1 MFAATAPDRPVT
13 GIDYELDPEGAVE
26 TCWLYQDEDADTGL
40 TTELYLG
47 ANPFEDAISS
57 QSWTKSHPGDDD
69 EKNPLNRD
77 ELDPAAIATLLQ
89 NNATNHAD
97 FSTFLD
103 IGWDDELDQFTM
115 RAGTDDD
122 AVYALDGTP
131 LG

>member
-1 MFAATAPDRPVT
+1 M
-13 GIDYELDPEGAVE
+13 
-26 TCWLYQDEDADTGL
+26 YQDEDADTGL

-69 EKNPLNRD
+69 EKNSLNRD

-115 RAGTDDD
+115 RVGTDDD